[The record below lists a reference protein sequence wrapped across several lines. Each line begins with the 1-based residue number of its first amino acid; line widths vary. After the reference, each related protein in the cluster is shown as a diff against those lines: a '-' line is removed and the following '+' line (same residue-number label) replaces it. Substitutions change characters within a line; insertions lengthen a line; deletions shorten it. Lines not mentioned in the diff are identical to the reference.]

1 MNTKEKGLILAYLTN
16 LGYTNVRFQEGR
28 EGYFILAQNYN
39 CTMCIEIE
47 PLLEE
52 MRRKG
57 LY

>member
-1 MNTKEKGLILAYLTN
+1 MNAKEKGLILAYLTN
-16 LGYTNVRFQEGR
+16 LGYTDVRFQEGR
-28 EGYFILAQNYN
+28 EGHLILAQNYG

-52 MRRKG
+52 MRRKE